1 MMHGKKQIL
10 FALVVIL
17 LTSLAC
23 SLPFGNN
30 APSPEEISA
39 TAEAAVSATL
49 TALAPPVLPP
59 AENPTQEPDTQPIPE
74 ADPTPIIKTSP
85 DQLRMVIIDSVNN
98 LSSWQEESG
107 LNLLLNTGDVTKAV
121 LSPDGEWIV
130 YTRSATDGV
139 DISMWAIRFDG
150 SDQKLLVSHADFM
163 AMSVNPEVIDVYEI
177 VTISPNM
184 LDFIPGT
191 HTIAFNTYPRF
202 NAPGLLLNN
211 DMWFINL
218 DTAEKRSFLS
228 QGQAGNFYFSPDGT
242 QMALVTPDRIDLLNT
257 DGSNRRIG
265 VLTYPFVYTYS
276 EYTYH
281 ANPIWS
287 QDSSYLRVSIPP
299 QDPLGDASAPVNIYH
314 LPIDGSP
321 ATLLASLL
329 VAPLENA
336 FLAPDLHHYAF
347 KEQLG
352 EPAENLFSLK
362 FSDLSGGTPIE
373 FTTGSLGFGAWA
385 PDSSHF
391 YFINWNPR
399 EIFIGQVGAP
409 GVIALDVST
418 VMNFSWITSD
428 QFVFIYQSGINY
440 QLRMGTLST
449 PSIEIANLGSGLSN
463 PIYDFVSP

>member
-1 MMHGKKQIL
+1 MQVKKQIL
-10 FALVVIL
+10 LAFVVIL

-23 SLPFGNN
+23 SLPFGNTG
-30 APSPEEISA
+30 PSPEEISA

-49 TALAPPVLPP
+49 TALAPPVLLPT
-59 AENPTQEPDTQPIPE
+59 ENPAQEPDTQPIHE
-74 ADPTPIIKTSP
+74 EDPTSIIKSNP
-85 DQLRMVIIDSVNN
+85 DQLRMAIIDSVNN

-107 LNLLLNTGDVTKAV
+107 LNLLTNTGDVTKAV
-121 LSPDGEWIV
+121 LSSDGEWIV
-130 YTRSATDGV
+130 YTRTTTDGV

-150 SDQKLLVSHADFM
+150 SDQKLLANHADFM
-163 AMSVNPEVIDVYEI
+163 AMAVNPEVIDVYEI

-211 DMWFINL
+211 DLWFINL
-218 DTAEKRSFLS
+218 DTNEIRSFLS
-228 QGQAGNFYFSPDGT
+228 PGQAGNFYFSPDGT

-276 EYTYH
+276 EYAYH

-321 ATLLASLL
+321 ATLLASLV

-336 FLAPDLHHYAF
+336 FLAPDLNHYAF

-352 EPAENLFSLK
+352 EPVENLFSLK
-362 FSDLSGGTPIE
+362 FSNLSGGTPIE

-409 GVIALDVST
+409 GVIALDVNT

-428 QFVFIYQSGINY
+428 QFVFIYQSGTNY
-440 QLRMGTLST
+440 QLRLGSLST
-449 PSIEIANLGSGLSN
+449 PSVEIANLGSGLGN
-463 PIYDFVSP
+463 PMYDFVSP